1 VAINYTP
8 PPYGLIED
16 DATWKRAL
24 DCFRAAFRRRP
35 HLGIDIESDGFFRY
49 PEKTC
54 LIQLGADNEVAILDP
69 LSVRDISALGEI
81 MADPSI
87 QKIFH
92 GCDHDLR
99 SLNRDYGFTAENIFD
114 SHVAIQMFT
123 PEAPG
128 LGNAIKAYL
137 GVELPKPVKIQRSD
151 WSQRPL
157 SDEALDYAA
166 GDSAYLLP
174 LRDLIQAELDEKG
187 RSSWAQEEFSILS
200 KIRYVPPPPIEE
212 DCLDAKGTYDLSPQ
226 ELAIYR
232 EIYIFRDSEARK
244 LGRPPFK
251 VVSNDFLLELARNP
265 RTNPRDIHGVSERW
279 LGTAWRGLEA
289 ALARGM
295 KAEPVI
301 HPSRYRHTPNPWRDD
316 SSARFSRLKEV
327 RGVKATELNIRPS
340 TLWPGTALEKLAL
353 DPGILEQELT
363 GTSQYGVRNWQRE
376 VFGGEIRRTLEEMS
390 KGR

>member
-1 VAINYTP
+1 MPPAYTP

-24 DCFRAAFRRRP
+24 VCFREAFKRRP

-49 PEKTC
+49 PERVS

-69 LSVRDISALGEI
+69 LAVKDISALGEI

-99 SLNRDYGFTAENIFD
+99 SLSRDYGFSARNVFD
-114 SHVAIQMFT
+114 SHVAIQMYT

-128 LGNAIKAYL
+128 LGNAIKTYL
-137 GVELPKPVKIQRSD
+137 GIELPKPVKIQRSD

-174 LRDLIQAELDEKG
+174 LRDAIQAELDSRG
-187 RSSWAQEEFSILS
+187 RSAWAQEEFSILE
-200 KIRYVPPPPIEE
+200 KIHYTPPPPIEE
-212 DCLDAKGTYDLSPQ
+212 DCLEAKGTYDLTPE
-226 ELAIYR
+226 ELPIYR
-232 EIYIFRDSEARK
+232 EIYIFRDAEARR

-251 VVSNDFLLELARNP
+251 VVSNDFLLALARNP
-265 RTNPRDIHGVSERW
+265 RANPREFQGISERW
-279 LGTAWRGLEA
+279 LSQAWRGLEA
-289 ALARGM
+289 AVARGLQ
-295 KAEPVI
+295 AEPII
-301 HPSRYRHTPNPWRDD
+301 HPSRFRRSPNPWRED
-316 SSARFSRLKEV
+316 SSARFNRLKEV
-327 RGVKATELNIRPS
+327 RGLMATELVIRPS
-340 TLWPGTALEKLAL
+340 TLWNTSALEKLAL
-353 DPGILEQELT
+353 DPGILEQELA

-376 VFGGEIRRTLEEMS
+376 VFGETIRKTLAEM
-390 KGR
+390 G